1 MSENTASQIVAD
13 ENDAAAEHE
22 AARVGAVFRLTMMRE
37 RHPDLGRR
45 EADARI
51 ELTAAIIAMDEAE
64 EAAVTP
70 HPGMP
75 LRHTLHE
82 QAAVE
87 RAKHA
92 YAQALADLVRGD
104 A

>member
-1 MSENTASQIVAD
+1 MSETTADQNA
-13 ENDAAAEHE
+13 AAAEHE
-22 AARVGAVFRLTMMRE
+22 AARVGAVFRLMMMRE

-45 EADARI
+45 EAEARL
-51 ELTAAIIAMDEAE
+51 ELAAAIIAMDEADE
-64 EAAVTP
+64 AAAAVTQ
-70 HPGMP
+70 GMP
-75 LRHTLHE
+75 QRHTLHE

-87 RAKHA
+87 RAKNA